1 MAKLVWWRHKMF
13 GLPAQACRKAFFQ
26 ELSYSRLPFHLQSLE
41 DGAKAHCVG
50 SCDNSLLSCE
60 KEGDLDN
67 RWLLKQLVKP
77 VIHLS
82 IVIQSEATARGCPG
96 DDAQWHVVSWG
107 LSATCQVVEWALV
120 TLWNH
125 AQLQP
130 HANGP
135 TNACYL
141 ILSLLFIPS
150 KTDPHSLHDMLSFN
164 KHALSIRDTH
174 HSVLEPTGTKKEM
187 QLIWTHPILKRG
199 TFSDSRIMHKRYQC
213 DWFNRKEHK
222 T

>member
-1 MAKLVWWRHKMF
+1 MAKLVCWRHKMF
-13 GLPAQACRKAFFQ
+13 GLPAQACRKASLREQ
-26 ELSYSRLPFHLQSLE
+26 SYSQLPFLLLSSE
-41 DGAKAHCVG
+41 DGAEAHWVG
-50 SCDNSLLSCE
+50 SCDKSLLSCG

-67 RWLLKQLVKP
+67 RCLLKQLVKP

-82 IVIQSEATARGCPG
+82 IAIQSDATAWGCPG
-96 DDAQWHVVSWG
+96 DDAHWHVVSWG

-135 TNACYL
+135 TDACYL

-164 KHALSIRDTH
+164 KHTLSIHDTH
-174 HSVLEPTGTKKEM
+174 HFVLESTGTKREM
-187 QLIWTHPILKRG
+187 HLIWTHLIPKRG
-199 TFSDSRIMHKRYQC
+199 HIR
-213 DWFNRKEHK
+213 WFKNNA
-222 T
+222 